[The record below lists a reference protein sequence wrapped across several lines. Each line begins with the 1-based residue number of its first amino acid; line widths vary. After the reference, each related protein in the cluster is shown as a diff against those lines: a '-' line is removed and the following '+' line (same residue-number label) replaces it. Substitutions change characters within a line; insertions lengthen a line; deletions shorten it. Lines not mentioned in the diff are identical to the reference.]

1 MDVLRS
7 VLIQPSPLHADVM
20 PDTLLA
26 QMEDLA

>member
-7 VLIQPSPLHADVM
+7 VLIRPSLLCVDVM
-20 PDTLLA
+20 PDTLSA